1 MSYTCTEQIQRNT
14 AKTQITELRYKPLF
28 RSRLAPE
35 CCMQRINPNNIVKVK
50 ALKTE
55 LTFELPP
62 IEGNTELTVNFNKKI
77 KLSRRR

>member
-1 MSYTCTEQIQRNT
+1 
-14 AKTQITELRYKPLF
+14 
-28 RSRLAPE
+28 
-35 CCMQRINPNNIVKVK
+35 MQRINPNNIVKVK

-77 KLSRRR
+77 KLEGVNRIWSFIT